1 MVLVGAAEATSDGL
15 GRGKRASPH
24 AGRDGEGLAREAR
37 RFNKFKP

>member
-1 MVLVGAAEATSDGL
+1 MVGAAEATSDGV

-24 AGRDGEGLAREAR
+24 AGCGGEGLAREAW